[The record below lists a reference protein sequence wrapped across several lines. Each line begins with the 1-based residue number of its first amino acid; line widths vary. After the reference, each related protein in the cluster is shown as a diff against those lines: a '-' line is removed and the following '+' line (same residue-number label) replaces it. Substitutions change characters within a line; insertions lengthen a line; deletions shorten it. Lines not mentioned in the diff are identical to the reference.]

1 MFKKRE
7 KETMCQVELGI
18 EKKETQAALID
29 AIGISW
35 VSWVSL
41 GQFH

>member
-18 EKKETQAALID
+18 EKKQTQAALLMQL
-29 AIGISW
+29 AFPG
-35 VSWVSL
+35 L
-41 GQFH
+41 AGYP